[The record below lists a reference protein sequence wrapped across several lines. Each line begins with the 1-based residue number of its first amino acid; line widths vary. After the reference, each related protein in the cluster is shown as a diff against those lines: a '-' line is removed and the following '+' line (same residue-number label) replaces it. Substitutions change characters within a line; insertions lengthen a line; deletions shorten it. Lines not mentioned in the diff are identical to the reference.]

1 MVTCCSDCFQ
11 DVAIIEFIGDNH
23 GHGKCGSCK
32 KTNAFTIDP
41 AKLSHLFYPFL
52 GLVNE
57 SENAG
62 VTLDEVLNNLFEIFS
77 VNVRNKNQLLEHI
90 IGPEFSS
97 KKYVLKQEFGKNAE
111 EWENF
116 KDELKHQNRFFPK
129 NSLYSSLFD
138 PKANNNGDFFQVIEQ
153 LKSEY
158 DSSDFFYRAR
168 ISDSALSK
176 DRMGMPPKEIATYGR
191 ANPAGI
197 SLLYLADNK
206 ETCVAEVRPNNTS
219 TIYISELK
227 SNRKVEIIDL
237 TDPRKRISICSFE
250 DDRFTSVIEII
261 NLLEILSKELSKPV
275 RPESSDIDYLPT
287 QFICEFIK
295 NFSVCDGIAF
305 ESSFKKG
312 KNFVFFKEDFF
323 TISEPTTYK
332 VTKIKHEFSEAE

>member
-1 MVTCCSDCFQ
+1 MVTCCSECFQ

-23 GHGKCGSCK
+23 GHGKCGSCR

-41 AKLSHLFYPFL
+41 VKLAHLFYPFL

-57 SENAG
+57 NQEDG
-62 VTLDEVLNNLFEIFS
+62 VPLGEILNNLFEIFNS
-77 VNVRNKNQLLEHI
+77 NVRNKNQLLEHI
-90 IGPEFSS
+90 IGAEYSS
-97 KKYVLKQEFGKNAE
+97 KKYVLKQEFSKNIVG
-111 EWENF
+111 WENF

-138 PKANNNGDFFQVIEQ
+138 PKADDNGDLFQIIEQ
-153 LKSEY
+153 LKIEY
-158 DSSDFFYRAR
+158 DNSDSFFRAR
-168 ISDSALSK
+168 ISDSPLSK
-176 DRMGMPPKEIATYGR
+176 DKMGMPPKGIATYGR

-219 TIYISELK
+219 TIYISELR

-237 TDPRKRISICSFE
+237 TEPRKKISICSFE
-250 DDRFTSVIEII
+250 EDRFTSVIEII

-287 QFICEFIK
+287 QFICEFLK

-305 ESSFKKG
+305 ESSFRKG

-323 TISEPTTYK
+323 TVSEPATYK
-332 VTKIKHEFSEAE
+332 VTEIKHDFSEI